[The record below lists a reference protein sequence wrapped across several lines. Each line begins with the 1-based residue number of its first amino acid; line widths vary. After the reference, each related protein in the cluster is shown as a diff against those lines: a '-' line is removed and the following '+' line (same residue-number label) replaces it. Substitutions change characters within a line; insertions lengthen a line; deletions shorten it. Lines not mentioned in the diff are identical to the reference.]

1 MDNKIISNWIRQ
13 ARYRAK
19 THKLSSDLEMDDVHT
34 IITHFDDKCAYCG
47 KEAETLDHPFPL
59 RTSAPNIPAN
69 ILPICRECKGAKKNH
84 DIVWMYAQGYLG
96 QQNYLDIV
104 QFMLDQR
111 GKEAIKDYVRR
122 AAGIVD

>member
-19 THKLSSDLEMDDVHT
+19 THELSSDLEMDDVHT
-34 IITHFDDKCAYCG
+34 IITHFDDKCVYCS
-47 KEAETLDHPFPL
+47 KKAETLDHPFPL

-84 DIVWMYAQGYLG
+84 DIVWMYTQGYLE
-96 QQNYLDIV
+96 QQNYLCIL
-104 QFMLDQR
+104 QFMLEQR

-122 AAGIVD
+122 ATGIVD